1 MAMEAVVLGV
11 GVVDVLG
18 VGVVDVLA
26 VGVGVSEGCGPREI

>member
-11 GVVDVLG
+11 GVVDVLA
-18 VGVVDVLA
+18 VGVA